1 MLSHNEIMALREC
14 VADFVVVFTDAI
26 LERGVEDGRDV
37 MEDFCD
43 FMCGALEAARRD
55 GRRQVLELTNN

>member
-1 MLSHNEIMALREC
+1 MLSHDEIMALRDRI
-14 VADFVVVFTDAI
+14 ADFVVVFTDAM
-26 LERGVEDGRDV
+26 LDGNAEDGRDV